1 MLFDAGASCEQLDR
15 DSLRRLGDAICI
27 AYERIIPS
35 GNTARNICVRGVG
48 RCTRLVR
55 PSSDSSTEGSSYII
69 QFNTFLAEQCLLQE
83 LQKFLSSTNWEV
95 FEDLLKRQAGTE
107 LATILEGV
115 RVVDIGLNS
124 LEAGT
129 EDGLL
134 EDQRKQSN
142 EPSFVVELG
151 MSLLATPDDTFQTG
165 KILAPNIKFLAR
177 VSAAMS
183 KAMDDKDIDDFTV
196 LRMKE
201 ESLESRTLMG
211 SGGEKV
217 ILHVLVDCSTPEEA
231 QKRETMLQNLP
242 RSEVQRAFQEIIE
255 GIELVEVLGVD
266 SLYESPGSETTSS
279 DSSSYSLHR
288 SQSLRYLEFIATCI
302 STLLVSAT
310 FK

>member
-1 MLFDAGASCEQLDR
+1 MLFDTGASCEQLDR

-55 PSSDSSTEGSSYII
+55 PSSDSSTKGSSYII
-69 QFNTFLAEQCLLQE
+69 QFNTFLAEQRLLQE
-83 LQKFLSSTNWEV
+83 LENFLSPTDWKV

-115 RVVDIGLNS
+115 QVVDIGLNS

-134 EDQRKQSN
+134 EDQRRQSN
-142 EPSFVVELG
+142 EPSFVAELG
-151 MSLLATPDDTFQTG
+151 MSLLTTPDDTFETG

-196 LRMKE
+196 LRMKK
-201 ESLESRTLMG
+201 ESLESRTLTG

-231 QKRETMLQNLP
+231 QKRETMFRKLP
-242 RSEVQRAFQEIIE
+242 LSEVRRVFREMIE

-266 SLYESPGSETTSS
+266 PLYEAPGAVTTSPE
-279 DSSSYSLHR
+279 SSSYSLRR
-288 SQSLRYLEFIATCI
+288 SQRLRYFEFVAICIATF
-302 STLLVSAT
+302 LVSAS